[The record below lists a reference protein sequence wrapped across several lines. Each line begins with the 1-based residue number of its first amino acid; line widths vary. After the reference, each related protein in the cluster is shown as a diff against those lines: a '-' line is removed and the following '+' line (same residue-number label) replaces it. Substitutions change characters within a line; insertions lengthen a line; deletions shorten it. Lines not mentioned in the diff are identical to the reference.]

1 MGCKWYTRHRD
12 FAKTITDTDK
22 LYNCF
27 IENYNLIVDT
37 LKFGLNKEPLE
48 SKILLKFYQIRLELL
63 KSQFFILNEL
73 LQRSPSIPGNCKQC
87 SWSCIYDD
95 DDDHDDDD
103 DVDTRRFVSYVKQHF
118 TSLLPSNNMFK
129 KDLELLFANA
139 GVRRFDLDLLYTSKD
154 YYHLVVSKRNRCIYY
169 LVAKHVS
176 LQLSEVLVR
185 TFLNE
190 IISIVHG
197 ILKWYISGCV
207 YGISS
212 RKEKVLEVGAELVR
226 KFCLDMCKLLSA
238 DAFVD
243 MYREFAPNVHYSA
256 NTLKIVNSH

>member
-1 MGCKWYTRHRD
+1 M
-12 FAKTITDTDK
+12 
-22 LYNCF
+22 
-27 IENYNLIVDT
+27 
-37 LKFGLNKEPLE
+37 
-48 SKILLKFYQIRLELL
+48 
-63 KSQFFILNEL
+63 
-73 LQRSPSIPGNCKQC
+73 SPSIPGNCKQC

-95 DDDHDDDD
+95 DDDDDHDDDDDDD

-190 IISIVHG
+190 IISIVDG
-197 ILKWYISGCV
+197 ILK
-207 YGISS
+207 
-212 RKEKVLEVGAELVR
+212 
-226 KFCLDMCKLLSA
+226 
-238 DAFVD
+238 
-243 MYREFAPNVHYSA
+243 
-256 NTLKIVNSH
+256 